1 MNREETDVTK
11 VLLVGLDT
19 GEEPDFD
26 HSMEELKSLAEA
38 AGKQVAGVIVQ
49 RMPEVNKA
57 FYIGTGKV
65 EEVREYAGEC
75 QAEEVIFDNAL
86 SPSQIRNLGRELGL
100 PVLDRTNLILD
111 IFAIRA
117 QTREAK
123 IQVETAR
130 LQYFL
135 PRLVGMREN
144 LSRQGGTTGGT
155 LSNRGAGET
164 KLELD
169 RRKIEHR
176 ISELKKELEE
186 VAGARETM
194 RKKRLQS
201 QIPKV
206 ALVGYTNAGKST
218 ILNRMVDLYG
228 EGKDKTVMEKDML
241 FATLDTNVRCIDPK
255 ADTMG
260 GRSSSVE
267 NTPFFL
273 ADTVGFIHKLPHG
286 LVKAFRS
293 TLEEVKYA
301 DLLIQVVD
309 FSDEHYKQHMEVTD
323 ATLKEL
329 GAGDIPQIIVY
340 NKADKCAMED
350 LPRRKERQIYMAA
363 SLNCGIEELA
373 EMIKKCVY
381 ADRVETGFL
390 LPYDK
395 GNIVSYFMENATVLE
410 QEYREEG
417 VWIKVSCHKRDADKY
432 AGFRQAI

>member
-1 MNREETDVTK
+1 MNHVNKEETDITK

-19 GEEPDFD
+19 GEEQDFD

-38 AGKQVAGVIVQ
+38 ARKQVVGVIVQ
-49 RMPEVNKA
+49 RMQDVNKA

-75 QAEEVIFDNAL
+75 QAEEIVFDNAL
-86 SPSQIRNLGRELGL
+86 SPSQVRNLGRELGL

-117 QTREAK
+117 KTREAK
-123 IQVETAR
+123 LQVETAR

-144 LSRQGGTTGGT
+144 LSRQGGTTGGS

-176 ISELKKELEE
+176 ISELKKELEDM
-186 VAGARETM
+186 AGARETM
-194 RKKRLQS
+194 RKKRTQS
-201 QIPKV
+201 KIPKV

-228 EGKDKTVMEKDML
+228 DNKEKKVMEKDML
-241 FATLDTNVRCIDPK
+241 FATLDTSVRCIYPK
-255 ADTMG
+255 ADTM
-260 GRSSSVE
+260 E
-267 NTPFFL
+267 NMPFFL
-273 ADTVGFIHKLPHG
+273 TDTVGFIHKLPHG

-309 FSDEHYKQHMEVTD
+309 FSDEHHKQHMEVT
-323 ATLKEL
+323 AVTLKEL

-340 NKADKCAMED
+340 NKADKCAMET
-350 LPRRKERQIYMAA
+350 LPRKRDRQIYMAA
-363 SLNCGIEELA
+363 SEGCGIEELT
-373 EMIKKCVY
+373 EMIKECVY
-381 ADRVETGFL
+381 AGRVEAALL

-395 GNIVSYFMENATVLE
+395 GGIVSYFMENATVLE

-417 VWIKVSCHKRDADKY
+417 VWIKVSCHRSDADKY
-432 AGFRQAI
+432 AEYCQDI